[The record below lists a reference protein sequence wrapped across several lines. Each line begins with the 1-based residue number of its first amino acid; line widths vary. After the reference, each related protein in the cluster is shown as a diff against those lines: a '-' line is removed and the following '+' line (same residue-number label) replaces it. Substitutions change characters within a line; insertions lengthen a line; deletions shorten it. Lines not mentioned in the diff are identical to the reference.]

1 MDYSGEENS
10 DGGAVISEWNR
21 DDHNRHVVKTMEA
34 EDKSSG
40 AARALEITD
49 LSDIHRNVMATM
61 WFSSGS
67 IATATI
73 VATAKSR
80 RPHADSLA
88 AGCSPRENGS
98 RQPPLRFR

>member
-1 MDYSGEENS
+1 MLMQQLLLELEV
-10 DGGAVISEWNR
+10 VINARNKPREKIEQSMVYAPIVLLLAWTTP
-21 DDHNRHVVKTMEA
+21 VKKTVMAVKTMEV

-49 LSDIHRNVMATM
+49 RSDIHRNVMATM

-73 VATAKSR
+73 MVRKQIG
-80 RPHADSLA
+80 DD
-88 AGCSPRENGS
+88 
-98 RQPPLRFR
+98 

>member
-1 MDYSGEENS
+1 
-10 DGGAVISEWNR
+10 
-21 DDHNRHVVKTMEA
+21 MEA

-73 VATAKSR
+73 MVHKQIEWSTRGGHDVSTY
-80 RPHADSLA
+80 
-88 AGCSPRENGS
+88 GNTT
-98 RQPPLRFR
+98 

>member
-1 MDYSGEENS
+1 
-10 DGGAVISEWNR
+10 
-21 DDHNRHVVKTMEA
+21 MEA

-49 LSDIHRNVMATM
+49 RSDIHRNVMATM

-73 VATAKSR
+73 VVCKQIG
-80 RPHADSLA
+80 DD
-88 AGCSPRENGS
+88 
-98 RQPPLRFR
+98 